1 MAVFIVDK
9 PLGVTS
15 HDVVS
20 KTRKLLRTKRVGHAG
35 TLDPLATGVL
45 VILTEDA
52 TKLSP
57 FLTESDK
64 TYLAWVSFGA
74 STPTLDAEG
83 PISERGDASHLVR
96 EEVERV
102 LPPFLELSEQLPPQY
117 SAIKKGGVKGYE
129 AARKGEDLDLPP
141 RPAGYK
147 SVQLLDF
154 AGTRDALP
162 SAFSPT
168 GRGWTPS
175 ENGQMFN
182 LPEPLSAL
190 PTALLSVEVQAG
202 TYIRAFARDL
212 GAALG
217 VPAHLSGLVRTKAGR
232 SKLENALNLDDLPK
246 QSGQKKAEALPY
258 PLITLSDEDVAR
270 VRQGQRLALSLL
282 ERVGLVD
289 KAGELMAVAEPKDN
303 KFSLLR
309 VWQGQ

>member
-20 KTRKLLRTKRVGHAG
+20 KARKLLHTKRVGHAG

-45 VILTEDA
+45 VILSEDA

-83 PISERGDASHLVR
+83 PILERGDASHLIR
-96 EEVERV
+96 EEVEAA
-102 LPPFLELSEQLPPQY
+102 LPPFLEISEQLPPQY

-141 RPAGYK
+141 RPAGYT
-147 SVQLLDF
+147 SIRLLEF
-154 AGTRDALP
+154 ADTRDTLP
-162 SAFSPT
+162 KSFSPT
-168 GRGWTPS
+168 EKGWTPS
-175 ENGQMFN
+175 ADGRTFD
-182 LPEPLSAL
+182 LPEPLAAL
-190 PTALLSVEVQAG
+190 PTALLSLEVRAG

-217 VPAHLSGLVRTKAGR
+217 VRAHLSGLVRTQAGR
-232 SKLENALNLDDLPK
+232 SGLENAVSLETLPEEEGK
-246 QSGQKKAEALPY
+246 SKADALPY
-258 PLITLSDEDVAR
+258 PLVKLSEQEVKR
-270 VRQGQRLALSLL
+270 VRQGQRLSIKLS

-289 KAGELMAVAEPKDN
+289 EAGELVAVAEPKGDRFN
-303 KFSLLR
+303 LLR
-309 VWQGQ
+309 VWQ

>member
-1 MAVFIVDK
+1 MPVFIVDK

-15 HDVVS
+15 HDVVARA
-20 KTRKLLRTKRVGHAG
+20 RKLLKTKRVGHAG

-57 FLTESDK
+57 FLTASDK
-64 TYLAWVSFGA
+64 TYLAWVSFGV

-83 PISERGDASHLVR
+83 PILERGDASHLTR
-96 EEVERV
+96 EEVEGV
-102 LPPFLELSEQLPPQY
+102 LSPFLELTEQLPPQY

-129 AARKGEDLDLPP
+129 AARKGEDLALPP
-141 RPAGYK
+141 RSAEYK
-147 SVQLLDF
+147 SIELLDF
-154 AGTRDALP
+154 AETRDALP
-162 SAFSPT
+162 QTFSHEQ
-168 GRGWTPS
+168 RGWRPGD
-175 ENGQMFN
+175 EGQTFS
-182 LPEPLSAL
+182 LPEPLAEL

-232 SKLENALNLDDLPK
+232 NSLEDAINLDDLPNETGK
-246 QSGQKKAEALPY
+246 SKADALPY
-258 PLITLSDEDVAR
+258 PLVKLNAR
-270 VRQGQRLALSLL
+270 EVTKVRQGQRLSLDLS

-289 KAGELMAVAEPKDN
+289 EGGELVAVAEPQGDRFN
-303 KFSLLR
+303 LLR
-309 VWQGQ
+309 VWQ